1 MLPSIEMNSCCEG
14 MAVAIAV
21 LSRTK
26 NDNEP
31 KGVDCHRRSIAIS
44 WTHTA
49 PAATRAPQVKL
60 VKSEMPHSASVKCR
74 DGARYSGTFP
84 GIFEFCSFR
93 DRRRPAATWFSRR
106 GCRASLSMSASALRT
121 SNAIRRCSDR
131 LGSSVPIALCQWPHL
146 RPSRAAGRNAPLH
159 LHVNLREEAVG
170 TQAPLRPTT
179 TLPKRAPVAE

>member
-1 MLPSIEMNSCCEG
+1 MTTNPRAWTAIDVQLPSRG
-14 MAVAIAV
+14 HTQ
-21 LSRTK
+21 R
-26 NDNEP
+26 P
-31 KGVDCHRRSIAIS
+31 RR
-44 WTHTA
+44 
-49 PAATRAPQVKL
+49 RERPQVKL

-93 DRRRPAATWFSRR
+93 DRRRPAAAWFSRR

-131 LGSSVPIALCQWPHL
+131 LGSSVPIALCQWPHPL
-146 RPSRAAGRNAPLH
+146 RPSRAAGRNAPLR